1 MVSLWSV
8 TLLVTFYL
16 QSDQNLTYFKRVKEK
31 NNQVLIFF
39 LDTDLQDES
48 KSINPFASL
57 IEHFPG
63 LLANGSN

>member
-8 TLLVTFYL
+8 MLLVTFYL
-16 QSDQNLTYFKRVKEK
+16 QSDQNLIYFKRVKEK

-48 KSINPFASL
+48 KSINPFANL

>member
-48 KSINPFASL
+48 KSISPFANL

>member
-16 QSDQNLTYFKRVKEK
+16 QLDQNLAYFKRVKGE

-39 LDTDLQDES
+39 IDTDLQDES
-48 KSINPFASL
+48 KSINPLANL

-63 LLANGSN
+63 LLATGSN